1 MDLGLHR
8 GDMKISLDLQFSD
21 TMKGIQLKLS
31 DTKVKSKFL
40 VSDASERRQELSR
53 LLKRA
58 FDNNIEDFEKL
69 ISSVNFLWKELM
81 KYIDE
86 RVTRL
91 LIQLD
96 VKLEHK
102 FEAKTV
108 EDRSTQVEQE
118 FQDLKTDISSCK
130 DVKGEAKVGLKHGA
144 NVTIGDANV
153 VKSGTRRDDIQ
164 DKTNSAVTGARRTIS
179 GEITAMDNGLEV
191 TGSGVK
197 KDDIDNRTKQRA
209 VEVDNNT
216 EDAIKVVEKNSPGDN
231 SESHDYK
238 TAEKIEETPGDP
250 EDMSTREEK
259 KDRVIEGGS
268 NTEDHYEERRTDFMR
283 KVPGKGES
291 LEDSH
296 GKETTEKSSTIVEAK
311 VKSRSGQ
318 TVESVRNDSGNH
330 SIQEN
335 SDGNEDDSILDA
347 TDDILDEFDNETD
360 RKIDDDVKC
369 DRDVSENVGE
379 RKKAEDDVKDDDN
392 VCENGE
398 EGKYSNDRSG
408 CDNEDISD
416 DVNEDLSSCN
426 ACVDNST
433 DDVNIRS
440 EAEEEAN
447 TSEDKIEV
455 EDGTDCF
462 KMSEEDHSDSLE
474 IGQDQ
479 TAEQE
484 DCESKSNSNTNEHR
498 FGSKTSPSQSKFAKD
513 KDDKSD
519 VATRMNNKLT
529 HVKQKCAG
537 LAIFTKRKLLSYL
550 SLYIDKLKDV
560 IVRTKKY
567 EGLGLEFAVQDTTKA
582 LYLQLKDTEKEIRMA
597 FIELKNA
604 LVRNLI
610 VGDKQ

>member
-58 FDNNIEDFEKL
+58 FDNNIEDFDKL
-69 ISSVNFLWKELM
+69 MSSVNLLWKDLM

-91 LIQLD
+91 LVQLD

-130 DVKGEAKVGLKHGA
+130 DVTGEAKVGLKHGA

-153 VKSGTRRDDIQ
+153 VKSDTRRDDIQ
-164 DKTNSAVTGARRTIS
+164 DKTNSAITGARRTIS
-179 GEITAMDNGLEV
+179 GEITAMDNDLEV
-191 TGSGVK
+191 TGSEVK

-238 TAEKIEETPGDP
+238 TAEKIEETPGDS

-268 NTEDHYEERRTDFMR
+268 NTEDHYEERRTDIMR

-296 GKETTEKSSTIVEAK
+296 GKETTEKSSTNVEAK
-311 VKSRSGQ
+311 VKSRSGP

-330 SIQEN
+330 SIKEN

-347 TDDILDEFDNETD
+347 TDDILDEFDNETY
-360 RKIDDDVKC
+360 RKIDDDDVKC
-369 DRDVSENVGE
+369 D
-379 RKKAEDDVKDDDN
+379 DN
-392 VCENGE
+392 VRENGE
-398 EGKYSNDRSG
+398 EGKYSNDSSG
-408 CDNEDISD
+408 CDNEDIND
-416 DVNEDLSSCN
+416 DVYDDLSSCN
-426 ACVDNST
+426 ACATGDVD
-433 DDVNIRS
+433 IRS

-462 KMSEEDHSDSLE
+462 KMSEEDHSNSLE
-474 IGQDQ
+474 IGHDQ

-484 DCESKSNSNTNEHR
+484 VCESKSNPNTNEHQ
-498 FGSKTSPSQSKFAKD
+498 FGSKTSPSQSKFAED

-560 IVRTKKY
+560 IVRTKKH
-567 EGLGLEFAVQDTTKA
+567 EGLGLEFAIQDTTKA
-582 LYLQLKDTEKEIRMA
+582 LYLQLKDMEKEIRMA